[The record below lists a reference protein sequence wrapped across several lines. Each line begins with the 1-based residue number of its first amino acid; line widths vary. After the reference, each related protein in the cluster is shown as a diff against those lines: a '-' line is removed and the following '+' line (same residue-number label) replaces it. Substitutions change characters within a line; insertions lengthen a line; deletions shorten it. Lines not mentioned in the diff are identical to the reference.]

1 MISTALKDLRKHV
14 KMENTQDPDEK
25 LIPFLRDLADSI
37 EKRQLLP
44 QQLQSVGEFFMAYQF
59 QQQAIKD
66 NDTSSPPPPEFERED
81 LLKFL
86 IMGWYCYCV
95 VLRDERFPQMDDH
108 ELD

>member
-1 MISTALKDLRKHV
+1 
-14 KMENTQDPDEK
+14 MENAQDPDEK

-44 QQLQSVGEFFMAYQF
+44 RQMQSVGEFFMSYQF

-66 NDTSSPPPPEFERED
+66 NDTSSPSPPEFQRDD

-86 IMGWYCYCV
+86 MLGWYCYCV
-95 VLRDERFPQMDDH
+95 ILTDDRFPQIDEEMD
-108 ELD
+108 